1 MKRTGKGR
9 FNIVL
14 GLFVVLIPFLL
25 ASTGADVSADD
36 TTSKDTT
43 VTLHKLGYDKDQYP
57 DQAIDNTGDS
67 LADDGT
73 VKAGTPIK
81 GVIFT
86 AYDRTDIYWTA
97 YKAADGDAA
106 AKMKAGQSAVLKAKV
121 EQTEAGTDFPATDE
135 AGLST
140 ANLANLGG
148 TNSDNA
154 VYLVKETKTPDG
166 VSNQKSGDFVIGL
179 PIFKDEDILD
189 KNIDIYPKNMFT
201 TSTLEFIK
209 YGIAV
214 DSKDETKLTPASP
227 LAGAMFV
234 LKEENGDY
242 LSNQN
247 KFDGTTAADAQK
259 FTSDKSGKVSVP
271 DISLTSGKT
280 YEFYEVDSTISKSA
294 NADKYHYLA
303 NRAPIKVTAKR
314 GAADSKMVLTYTYIE
329 QDSKK
334 ETTVIGTPDKDGKYV
349 YTSATGAKTNEAK
362 AYNTEV
368 PEPDK
373 TVDDSDV
380 DIDENLTYKI
390 SQLIPND
397 IADYQ
402 EFSLVDTYDSQ
413 LALLASDKDILA
425 TVTIAGK
432 PVSDVAGTFIDD
444 ATHNQFTV
452 NFTPAELEKYA
463 GKTIQFTVKM
473 KVKPGAKLAAGIDNK
488 VTFNNDFTPKEHKAT
503 VKTYG
508 KQFIK
513 TEWLSGKQ
521 LGAAEFIV
529 QRGNSYLQYVSKGQ
543 PVAKITGYT
552 DTSKDDLVW
561 VTDKDQAT
569 KLISDDN
576 GQFGVQGLAQAEAGQ
591 PIDYQ
596 LIETKAPEGH
606 VILKDAVVFN
616 ADNGTE
622 KLAQKV
628 VNHSKGILPH
638 TGGKGIIIFI
648 ATGCMLILVSIIYFK
663 KRNGQTV

>member
-73 VKAGTPIK
+73 VKAGT
-81 GVIFT
+81 
-86 AYDRTDIYWTA
+86 Y
-97 YKAADGDAA
+97 
-106 AKMKAGQSAVLKAKV
+106 
-121 EQTEAGTDFPATDE
+121 FPETDE

-154 VYLVKETKTPDG
+154 VYLVKETKTPEG

-201 TSTLEFIK
+201 TSTLEFTK

-214 DSKDETKLTPASP
+214 DSKDETKLTLASP

-303 NRAPIKVTAKR
+303 NRAL
-314 GAADSKMVLTYTYIE
+314 SK
-329 QDSKK
+329 
-334 ETTVIGTPDKDGKYV
+334 
-349 YTSATGAKTNEAK
+349 
-362 AYNTEV
+362 
-368 PEPDK
+368 
-373 TVDDSDV
+373 
-380 DIDENLTYKI
+380 
-390 SQLIPND
+390 
-397 IADYQ
+397 
-402 EFSLVDTYDSQ
+402 
-413 LALLASDKDILA
+413 
-425 TVTIAGK
+425 
-432 PVSDVAGTFIDD
+432 
-444 ATHNQFTV
+444 
-452 NFTPAELEKYA
+452 
-463 GKTIQFTVKM
+463 
-473 KVKPGAKLAAGIDNK
+473 
-488 VTFNNDFTPKEHKAT
+488 
-503 VKTYG
+503 
-508 KQFIK
+508 
-513 TEWLSGKQ
+513 
-521 LGAAEFIV
+521 
-529 QRGNSYLQYVSKGQ
+529 
-543 PVAKITGYT
+543 
-552 DTSKDDLVW
+552 
-561 VTDKDQAT
+561 
-569 KLISDDN
+569 
-576 GQFGVQGLAQAEAGQ
+576 
-591 PIDYQ
+591 
-596 LIETKAPEGH
+596 
-606 VILKDAVVFN
+606 
-616 ADNGTE
+616 
-622 KLAQKV
+622 
-628 VNHSKGILPH
+628 
-638 TGGKGIIIFI
+638 
-648 ATGCMLILVSIIYFK
+648 
-663 KRNGQTV
+663 